1 MLDKYKQAG
10 AADLAFLRDMRNLA
24 RRLDQPRTTVV
35 LSDQFQDG
43 NFEDNP
49 KWRVTSG
56 VYWIEKNWGGL
67 RSAVNKQGKAQQP
80 SFLAKS

>member
-1 MLDKYKQAG
+1 MLDKYKQAR

-56 VYWIEKNWGGL
+56 VYWIEKNWGGATE
-67 RSAVNKQGKAQQP
+67 RRQQTSQGTAAQL
-80 SFLAKS
+80 FG

>member
-1 MLDKYKQAG
+1 MLDKYKQAR
-10 AADLAFLRDMRNLA
+10 AVNLAFLRDIRNLA
-24 RRLDQPRTTVV
+24 RRLDQARTTVV

-56 VYWIEKNWGGL
+56 KYWIEKNWGGL
-67 RSAVNKQGKAQQP
+67 RSAVNKQDKAQQP
-80 SFLAKS
+80 SFLAKT

>member
-1 MLDKYKQAG
+1 MLDKYKQAR

-56 VYWIEKNWGGL
+56 KYWIEKNWGGL
-67 RSAVNKQGKAQQP
+67 RSAVNKQAKAQQP